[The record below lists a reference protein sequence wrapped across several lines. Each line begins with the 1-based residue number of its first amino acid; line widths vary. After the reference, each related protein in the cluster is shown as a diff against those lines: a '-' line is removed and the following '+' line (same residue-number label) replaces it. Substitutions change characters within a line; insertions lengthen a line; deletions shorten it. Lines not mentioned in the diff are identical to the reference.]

1 MTKQS
6 IDERILLLQFFGIL
20 FVVLGHTGNS
30 ISIFFDWFPYGSF
43 HMALFIFI
51 SGYLYKEESEIQPF
65 KFIGKK
71 FKSLVIPLYIWQFLY
86 ALLWMI
92 LTRYD
97 LLRYGDKPNLKN
109 FLICPWTYG
118 PRYGLTEA
126 SWFIAT
132 LFLIHLINI
141 FIRKLFRI
149 SKKKVNEYGYLVI
162 LCVCGFWA
170 IVEARKIG
178 GLFGGMSQFQSM
190 VTKVGFLFPFYQM
203 GHLIKKWGGK
213 LLDNIS
219 STIYLSFLMG
229 VQLILSYFSGGTSGL
244 FNTVVQPVYP
254 SPIIAY
260 LISCTGIFF
269 WFRLAKIFL
278 PSLKNSKVISC
289 VGRNTF
295 SIVIHHQFGVYLINW
310 LMYGIKLIVGGFGG
324 LSVESIKTNYWYTYS
339 PNRINTFKV
348 VYLVGS
354 IIFSLAIGYLCKF
367 GGRKIY
373 ENIMQKGIVG
383 FKNIKCAKKVKDA
396 YLKSRL
402 IYSDK

>member
-203 GHLIKKWGGK
+203 GHLIKKWGG
-213 LLDNIS
+213 
-219 STIYLSFLMG
+219 
-229 VQLILSYFSGGTSGL
+229 
-244 FNTVVQPVYP
+244 
-254 SPIIAY
+254 
-260 LISCTGIFF
+260 
-269 WFRLAKIFL
+269 
-278 PSLKNSKVISC
+278 
-289 VGRNTF
+289 
-295 SIVIHHQFGVYLINW
+295 
-310 LMYGIKLIVGGFGG
+310 
-324 LSVESIKTNYWYTYS
+324 
-339 PNRINTFKV
+339 
-348 VYLVGS
+348 
-354 IIFSLAIGYLCKF
+354 
-367 GGRKIY
+367 
-373 ENIMQKGIVG
+373 
-383 FKNIKCAKKVKDA
+383 
-396 YLKSRL
+396 
-402 IYSDK
+402 